1 MGHLTSQGATM
12 RAAALSLFF
21 TALCAAGLVQAA
33 PLAVCTEASPEG
45 FDVVQYNS
53 LTTTNASADVL
64 MNRLV
69 EFDAQQGKVVPS
81 LAKSWTV
88 SPDGL
93 IYDFTLRPDV
103 KFHTTAY
110 FKPTRELDAD
120 DVLFSFQRMLYP
132 AHAWHKTAAGG
143 YPHAQSLQLGS
154 LIKAIDAPNPQTVR
168 FTLTHADATFL
179 ATLSMGFASIYSAEY
194 ADKLL
199 KAGTPEKLN
208 SQPIGTGPFLFQR
221 FQKDAV
227 VRYRANPEYFAGK
240 PSIDPLVF
248 AITPDAN
255 VRLQKLKRDECQV
268 ALSPKPLDIAEAGKD
283 GNLKVATTPAFMT
296 AFVAINSQHPPL
308 DKPEV
313 RQAINLA
320 FDKQAYLKAVFED
333 TAIAANG
340 PYPPNTWSY
349 AKDLLG
355 YTLDHKKAKA
365 LLAKAGLAQGF
376 ETTIWTRPS
385 GSLLNP
391 NPSLGAQML
400 QADLAKVGI
409 KAEIRTIEWGELI
422 RRAKAG
428 EHDLLFM
435 GWAGDNGDPDN
446 FLSPQFSCAAVKSGT
461 NFARFCDNRLDQLIN
476 AGRTTNDQSVRSRLY
491 QQAQT
496 LIQQQALWLPLAH
509 PTAAALL
516 RQGVEGYQ
524 VSPFGRQDF
533 SKISVSR

>member
-1 MGHLTSQGATM
+1 M
-12 RAAALSLFF
+12 RAAALSLLFSSSLLF
-21 TALCAAGLVQAA
+21 AGLAQAA

-69 EFDAQQGKVVPS
+69 EFDPGQGKVVPS
-81 LAKSWTV
+81 LAESWTV
-88 SPDGL
+88 SADGL
-93 IYDFTLRPDV
+93 IYDFKLRGDV
-103 KFHTTAY
+103 KFHTTPY

-132 AHAWHKTAAGG
+132 AHAWHKTASGG

-154 LIKAIDAPNPQTVR
+154 LIKSIDAPEPHTVR

-208 SQPIGTGPFLFQR
+208 SQPIGTGPFVFQR

-227 VRYRANPEYFAGK
+227 VRYRANAAYFAGK
-240 PSIDPLVF
+240 PTVDPLIY

-255 VRLQKLKRDECQV
+255 VRLQKLKRDECQM

-320 FDKQAYLKAVFED
+320 FDKTSYLKAVFED

-349 AKDLLG
+349 AKDLPG
-355 YTLDHKKAKA
+355 YPTDLKKARA
-365 LLAKAGLAQGF
+365 MLTKAGLADGF
-376 ETTIWTRPS
+376 STTIWTRPS

-409 KAEIRTIEWGELI
+409 EAEIKVIEWGELI

-461 NFARFCDNRLDQLIN
+461 NFARFCDSRLDQLIS

-491 QQAQT
+491 QQAQA

-509 PTAAALL
+509 PTAATLL

-524 VSPFGRQDF
+524 VNPFGRLDF
-533 SKISVSR
+533 SKVSVTR

>member
-1 MGHLTSQGATM
+1 M
-12 RAAALSLFF
+12 RVAALSLLF
-21 TALCAAGLVQAA
+21 TTLFAAGAAQAA
-33 PLAVCTEASPEG
+33 PLSVCSEASPEG

-53 LTTTNASADVL
+53 LTTTNATADVL

-69 EFDAQQGKVVPS
+69 EFDAAQGKVVPS
-81 LAKSWTV
+81 LATSWTV
-88 SPDGL
+88 SADGL
-93 IYDFTLRPDV
+93 VYDFTLRDDV
-103 KFHTTAY
+103 KFHSTPY
-110 FKPTRELDAD
+110 FKPSRKLNAD

-132 AHAWHKTAAGG
+132 AHAWHKTAPGG

-154 LIKAIDAPNPQTVR
+154 LIKAIEAPSPNTVR
-168 FTLTHADATFL
+168 FTLSHPDATFL

-208 SQPIGTGPFLFQR
+208 NQPIGTGPFVFQR

-227 VRYRANPEYFAGK
+227 VRYRANPDYFAGK
-240 PSIDPLVF
+240 PAVDPLIF
-248 AITPDAN
+248 AITTDAN
-255 VRLQKLKRDECQV
+255 VRLQKLKRGECQV
-268 ALSPKPLDIAEAGKD
+268 ALSPKPLDIAEAGQD

-333 TAIAANG
+333 SAVAANG

-349 AKDLLG
+349 AKDLPG
-355 YTLDHKKAKA
+355 YPLDLKKAKA
-365 LLAKAGLAQGF
+365 LLAKAGLAEGF
-376 ETTIWTRPS
+376 STTIWTRPS

-400 QADLAKVGI
+400 QADLAKIGV
-409 KAEIRTIEWGELI
+409 KAEIRVIEWGELI

-446 FLSPQFSCAAVKSGT
+446 FLSPLLSCDAVKSGE
-461 NFARFCDNRLDQLIN
+461 NYARWCNPKFQELISRAREVIDNDER
-476 AGRTTNDQSVRSRLY
+476 ARLY
-491 QQAQT
+491 NE
-496 LIQQQALWLPLAH
+496 ALKVYDDEQPWISMAH
-509 PTAAALL
+509 PKMFTAM
-516 RQGVEGYQ
+516 RDNVEGY
-524 VSPFGRQDF
+524 VINPLTNNNFATT
-533 SKISVSR
+533 KVK

>member
-1 MGHLTSQGATM
+1 M
-12 RAAALSLFF
+12 RRPALPLLFVSLF
-21 TALCAAGLVQAA
+21 ASALVQAA
-33 PLAVCTEASPEG
+33 PLSVCTEASPEG

-53 LTTTNASADVL
+53 LTTTNASADML

-69 EFDAQQGKVVPS
+69 EFDAAQGKVVPS
-81 LAKSWTV
+81 LAQRWTV
-88 SPDGL
+88 SDDGL
-93 IYDFTLRPDV
+93 VYDFTLRDGV
-103 KFHTTAY
+103 KFHTTSY
-110 FKPTRELDAD
+110 FKPTRTLSAD

-132 AHAWHKTAAGG
+132 AHAWHKTAPGG

-154 LIKAIDAPNPQTVR
+154 LIKSIDAPTPTTVR
-168 FTLTHADATFL
+168 FTLSHPDATFL

-194 ADKLL
+194 ADQLL

-208 SQPIGTGPFLFQR
+208 VQPVGTGPFVFQR

-227 VRYRANPEYFAGK
+227 VRYRANPNYFGGK
-240 PSIDPLVF
+240 PAVDPLIF

-255 VRLQKLKRDECQV
+255 VRLQKLKRNECQI
-268 ALSPKPLDIAEAGKD
+268 ALSPKPLDIADAKQLPD
-283 GNLKVATTPAFMT
+283 LKVESTPAFMT
-296 AFVAINSQHPPL
+296 AFVALNTQHPPL

-320 FDKQAYLKAVFED
+320 FDRESYLKAVFED
-333 TAIAANG
+333 TAIAATG

-349 AKDLLG
+349 AEHLPG
-355 YTLDHKKAKA
+355 YPTNVDKAKR
-365 LLAKAGLAQGF
+365 LLAKAGLPDGF
-376 ETTIWTRPS
+376 TTTLWTRPS

-391 NPSLGAQML
+391 NPNLGAQML

-409 KAEIRTIEWGELI
+409 KAEIRVIEWGELI
-422 RRAKAG
+422 RRAKQG

-446 FLSPQFSCAAVKSGT
+446 FLTPQFSCAAVTSGT
-461 NFARFCDNRLDQLIN
+461 NFARYCDSRLDQLIN

-509 PTAAALL
+509 PTAASLT
-516 RQGVEGYQ
+516 RQGVAGYV
-524 VSPFGRQDF
+524 VSPFGRLDL
-533 SKISVSR
+533 SKVTVTR